1 MFELQE
7 AAVEFQRSLG
17 NGLTNKSWKINEGWD
32 FLWTYCV
39 LGKVRFFNDINHTV
53 DASRSEF
60 LGTVT
65 FAGTHLGSSD
75 TITWILQYQ
84 GKALLAKYL
93 SYFLC
98 QTYHKIVLVDSCDL
112 CRHPLS
118 LWGCTNSSH
127 LGDLTDQAYNLLLG
141 RCHPQSWS
149 QLVNPDIFQYRTFAC
164 FSLVVASIWTF
175 LIWFLLFLFQQT
187 KFPRRWS
194 PVRFPGRVPVECP
207 RLPEHLLG

>member
-1 MFELQE
+1 M
-7 AAVEFQRSLG
+7 
-17 NGLTNKSWKINEGWD
+17 
-32 FLWTYCV
+32 WTYCV

-98 QTYHKIVLVDSCDL
+98 QTYHKIVLVDSCLVGLLTCAGTHLASEVAPTALIWEILLTKPTIFFWDDAIL
-112 CRHPLS
+112 NLGANLKIPKFFNTERLLVSLS
-118 LWGCTNSSH
+118 L
-127 LGDLTDQAYNLLLG
+127 
-141 RCHPQSWS
+141 
-149 QLVNPDIFQYRTFAC
+149 
-164 FSLVVASIWTF
+164 
-175 LIWFLLFLFQQT
+175 
-187 KFPRRWS
+187 
-194 PVRFPGRVPVECP
+194 
-207 RLPEHLLG
+207 